1 MTKGISG
8 AISAM
13 VSSSAPGLTAWP
25 LYWRLSM
32 TTREIAVKH
41 DIISLDQLEAL
52 YGQPGERA
60 LVKEIDHLNEDY
72 QAFVRA
78 SPFVVLASVGP
89 EGLDCSPKGDPA
101 GFVQIIDSRTL
112 IVPDRPGN
120 NRLDNLRNIIV
131 DPRVSLLFIIPGV
144 GETLRVNGRATI
156 SADPALLARFEMRGK
171 LPRSV
176 ILVKIERAYFHCSK
190 AIVRSEL
197 WSASVQVAR
206 SSLPSPGAMHHR
218 LSGGVVDGTAY
229 DRELPQRT
237 EAGLY

>member
-1 MTKGISG
+1 MSDRI
-8 AISAM
+8 
-13 VSSSAPGLTAWP
+13 
-25 LYWRLSM
+25 
-32 TTREIAVKH
+32 TTVE
-41 DIISLDQLEAL
+41 QLEAL

-78 SPFVVLASVGP
+78 SPFVVLATAATQ
-89 EGLDCSPKGDPA
+89 GLDCSPKGDPP
-101 GFVQIIDSRTL
+101 GFVQIIDARTVA
-112 IVPDRPGN
+112 VPDRPGN
-120 NRLDNLRNIIV
+120 NRLDNLRNLLD
-131 DPRVSLLFIIPGV
+131 DPRISLLFIIPGV

-156 SADPALLARFEMRGK
+156 STDPALLARFEMRGK

-176 ILVKIERAYFHCSK
+176 IVVQVERAYFHCSK

-197 WSASVQVAR
+197 WSASAQVAR
-206 SSLPSPGAMHHR
+206 SSLPSPGAMHQR
-218 LSGGVVDGTAY
+218 LSGGKIDGQAY

>member
-1 MTKGISG
+1 MSDRI
-8 AISAM
+8 
-13 VSSSAPGLTAWP
+13 
-25 LYWRLSM
+25 
-32 TTREIAVKH
+32 TTVE
-41 DIISLDQLEAL
+41 QLEAL

-78 SPFVVLASVGP
+78 SPFVVLATAGTQ
-89 EGLDCSPKGDPA
+89 GLDCSPKGDPP
-101 GFVQIIDSRTL
+101 GFVQIIDARTL
-112 IVPDRPGN
+112 AVPDRPGN
-120 NRLDNLRNIIV
+120 NRLDNLRNLLD
-131 DPRVSLLFIIPGV
+131 DPRISLLFIIPGV

-156 SADPALLARFEMRGK
+156 STDPALLARFEMRGK

-176 ILVKIERAYFHCSK
+176 VVVQVERAYFHCSK

-197 WSASVQVAR
+197 WSASAQVAR
-206 SSLPSPGAMHHR
+206 SNLPSPGAMHQR
-218 LSGGVVDGTAY
+218 LSGGKIDGQAY

>member
-1 MTKGISG
+1 M
-8 AISAM
+8 
-13 VSSSAPGLTAWP
+13 
-25 LYWRLSM
+25 
-32 TTREIAVKH
+32 KH

-197 WSASVQVAR
+197 WSASASWRAAQAMSR
-206 SSLPSPGAMHHR
+206 SGCAATLRP
-218 LSGGVVDGTAY
+218 
-229 DRELPQRT
+229 
-237 EAGLY
+237 